1 MVRMLFLFLILAWS
15 AGMAT
20 GNALGGLIH
29 LLLVLA
35 FAIFAARVIVGRRA
49 YLRRS

>member
-1 MVRMLFLFLILAWS
+1 MVWMFFLFLIVAWS

-20 GNALGGLIH
+20 GYALGGLIH

-35 FAIFAARVIVGRRA
+35 LAIFAARVIVGRMA